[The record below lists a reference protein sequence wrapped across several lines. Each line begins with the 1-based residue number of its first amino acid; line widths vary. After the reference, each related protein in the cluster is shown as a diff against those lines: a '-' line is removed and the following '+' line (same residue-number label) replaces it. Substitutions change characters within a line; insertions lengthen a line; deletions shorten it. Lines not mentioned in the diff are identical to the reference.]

1 MGQDKDLNKCL
12 SLSTARSPALVYQR
26 RLYGGEMSVSQS
38 QRKALAPHVGGPFT
52 VLGLYTAY
60 SQARNE
66 FAYDTL
72 LLKQVTDENR
82 FPICDHL
89 WLKAPKFIPANIRPG
104 DLIMAHGRINEYRR
118 IDGST
123 DYTLFV
129 FSLRKGVKE

>member
-1 MGQDKDLNKCL
+1 MSIPQK
-12 SLSTARSPALVYQR
+12 QR
-26 RLYGGEMSVSQS
+26 TIF
-38 QRKALAPHVGGPFT
+38 APYVGLPFT
-52 VLGLYTAY
+52 VYGFYAAY
-60 SQARNE
+60 SQAHHE

-89 WLKAPKFIPANIRPG
+89 WLKAPKFIPASIRLG
-104 DLIMAHGRINEYRR
+104 DTIRAYGRINEYRR

-129 FSLRKGVKE
+129 FDLKRGVKE

>member
-1 MGQDKDLNKCL
+1 LRL
-12 SLSTARSPALVYQR
+12 L
-26 RLYGGEMSVSQS
+26 LYGGEMSISQK
-38 QRKALAPHVGGPFT
+38 QRSIFAPHVGSPFT
-52 VLGLYTAY
+52 VLGLYAAY

-89 WLKAPKFIPANIRPG
+89 WLKAPKFIPASIRPG
-104 DLIMAHGRINEYRR
+104 DIIKAHGRINEYRR

-129 FSLRKGVKE
+129 FNLKKGVKE